1 MKRCFLAAVI
11 CLAAPLAG
19 AFSAQAQNANPV
31 SDTLRQV
38 LDDNAKNLV
47 ATAQEFPVEKYTFH
61 PTPEG
66 MTVGK
71 TMAHIAQVNNFACAK
86 VGGIAAP
93 APGKAPGE
101 TAKDALVANLKAS
114 MDFCKQAFAGLTD
127 AKMGEPVPWFGGH
140 QTSRFDAAIEVTN
153 DLVDHYATLA
163 VYLRLNGLLPPTA
176 QPAAK

>member
-1 MKRCFLAAVI
+1 MKRCIWMAVL
-11 CLAAPLAG
+11 CLAAPLVAG
-19 AFSAQAQNANPV
+19 AQSANPV
-31 SDTLRQV
+31 SDTLRKV
-38 LDDNAKNLV
+38 LDDNANNLV
-47 ATAQEFPVEKYTFH
+47 ATAQEFPVAKYTYH

-86 VGGIAAP
+86 VGGITAP
-93 APGKAPGE
+93 APAKAGE
-101 TAKDALVANLKAS
+101 TDKDALVANLKAS

-127 AKMGEPVPWFGGH
+127 AKMGEQVQWFGGH
-140 QTSRFDAAIEVTN
+140 QTSRFDAAVEVTN